1 MLVGSFEAKTRFSAL
16 LDRVQKGEEVTITRH
31 GKPVARL
38 IPIGH
43 EAEARREKKRAA
55 IEWIKEFRKTH
66 STGGESVKDWIE
78 EGRE

>member
-1 MLVGSFEAKTRFSAL
+1 MIVGSFEAKTRFSAL

-38 IPIGH
+38 VPIGD
-43 EAEARREKKRAA
+43 ETQARRDRKKAA
-55 IEWIKEFRKTH
+55 IEWIKEFRRNH
-66 STGGESVKDWIE
+66 STGGEIVKDWIE